1 MTESTITKLICAN
14 RGSMNVDELD
24 AIFYSDL
31 QVSVRDVITN
41 RAKFCFVVFNGEQ
54 RVVAKTGVRLC
65 KSKDCQGCRNL
76 HFCKRFML
84 GDCPFRRRRYG
95 TSTLPNFDTV
105 MEGCIKKMFTFDYRG
120 GCRFNHDMTSGEN
133 SRILKE
139 HGLEELNRSELC
151 TLLLQND
158 GFLLPPVCHNYNNGV
173 GEYGKCLDG
182 ETCKRLHICEMY
194 LRGSCN
200 CPRCHDFYEPHPLK
214 ILQDRGVPNELI
226 ASLKSVYMN
235 IEWLQKQDRVMQGKG
250 QHQRAK
256 ANATANTS
264 NKSNRGPLST
274 HEGAA
279 ETPAPLFPAPM
290 LARLR
295 ALHLQEVEH
304 DTATP
309 AAAATA
315 ALNTSQRSNRP
326 SQDKAEIC
334 MYFIKGSCMHGDKCF
349 KAHSTMPYQWEVRE
363 GLNWT
368 ALQNNEV
375 IEKDYCDPAKT
386 YSRGVQPVCFDTM
399 TCGLNKARRLSTI
412 SSVLQP
418 TFILTTEWSWFW
430 EDEFGNWIQ
439 YASAISGHRA
449 ATITSEDL
457 EKRFQ
462 EDNKAVIEF
471 TAGSQTYE
479 FSFPDMIQTNKQY
492 TTKKVVRRRPVFV
505 SSADAQT
512 IKTRKRAPI
521 NHSNFRALPGH
532 WDKAQTPETGY
543 KRIDLPCSS
552 VEFKEIQGLFQNT
565 MRGFSIRQIERIQ
578 NKALWEVFQWQRDL
592 MKKNNR
598 GRNVTEKQLFH
609 GTDSKYLDAIC
620 LNNFD
625 WRICGLNGTTY
636 GKGSYFAR
644 DAKYSNS
651 YTGQSNSR
659 SMFVCRVLSG
669 DYIKGH
675 SSFLRPPSKD
685 GGDTIF
691 YDSCVDDV
699 SNPSIFVVFEKHQV
713 YPEYLIHYGEDDAWT
728 QGYQQYYRPAPVPA
742 PAPAY
747 RPAAATMPR
756 PAPAYRPAAAPV
768 PRPAPAYRPAP
779 RPAPTYTPSPTPAP
793 KPDNSCV
800 IS

>member
-14 RGSMNVDELD
+14 HGSMNVDELC
-24 AIFYSDL
+24 ANFYSDL
-31 QVSVRDVITN
+31 PVSVRDVITN
-41 RAKFCFVVFNGEQ
+41 QAKFGFVVFDGEQ
-54 RVVAKTGVRLC
+54 RVLARTGVRLC
-65 KSKDCQGCRNL
+65 RSSDCQGCRNL
-76 HFCKRFML
+76 HFCKRFLL
-84 GDCPFRRRRYG
+84 GDCPFSRR
-95 TSTLPNFDTV
+95 
-105 MEGCIKKMFTFDYRG
+105 RG
-120 GCRFNHDMTSGEN
+120 GCRFNHDLTSGDN
-133 SRILKE
+133 SRVLKE
-139 HGLEELNRSELC
+139 HGLEKLNRSELC

-158 GFLLPPVCHNYNNGV
+158 GFFLPQVCHNYNNGV
-173 GEYGKCLDG
+173 GEYGKCQDG

-200 CPRCHDFYEPHPLK
+200 CSRCHDFYEPHPLK

-235 IEWLQKQDRVMQGKG
+235 MEWLQKQDHAKQGKG
-250 QHQRAK
+250 QHQRD
-256 ANATANTS
+256 
-264 NKSNRGPLST
+264 KS
-274 HEGAA
+274 
-279 ETPAPLFPAPM
+279 
-290 LARLR
+290 
-295 ALHLQEVEH
+295 
-304 DTATP
+304 
-309 AAAATA
+309 
-315 ALNTSQRSNRP
+315 
-326 SQDKAEIC
+326 EIC
-334 MYFIKGSCMHGDKCF
+334 MYFIKGRCIHGDKCF
-349 KAHSTMPYQWEVRE
+349 KAHCTMPYQWEVRE

-368 ALQNNEV
+368 ALQDNEM

-418 TFILTTEWSWFW
+418 IFILTTEWAWFW
-430 EDEFGNWIQ
+430 EDECGNWIQ

-462 EDNKAVIEF
+462 EDNKAVMEF

-479 FSFPDMIQTNKQY
+479 LSFPDMIQTNKQY
-492 TTKKVVRRRPVFV
+492 STKKVVRRRPVFV

-512 IKTRKRAPI
+512 IKTSKRAPI

-543 KRIDLPCSS
+543 KRVDLPCLS
-552 VEFKEIQGLFQNT
+552 VEFKEIQGFFQKT

-609 GTDSKYLDAIC
+609 GTDSKYLHAIC

-625 WRICGLNGTTY
+625 WRICGLNGTAY

-651 YTGQSNSR
+651 YTGQSNMR
-659 SMFVCRVLSG
+659 SMFVCRVLVG
-669 DYIKGH
+669 DYTEGH
-675 SSFLRPPSKD
+675 SRYLRPPSKD

-713 YPEYLIHYGEDDAWT
+713 YPEYLIHYGDDDAWS
-728 QGYQQYYRPAPVPA
+728 QDYQQYYRPAPVPA
-742 PAPAY
+742 P
-747 RPAAATMPR
+747 TPR
-756 PAPAYRPAAAPV
+756 PAPKYRPA
-768 PRPAPAYRPAP
+768 
-779 RPAPTYTPSPTPAP
+779 PTPAP
-793 KPDNSCV
+793 KSDNSCV

>member
-14 RGSMNVDELD
+14 HGSMNVDELD
-24 AIFYSDL
+24 ANFYSDL
-31 QVSVRDVITN
+31 PVSVRDVITN
-41 RAKFCFVVFNGEQ
+41 QAKFCFVDFDGEQ
-54 RVVAKTGVRLC
+54 RVLARTGVRLC
-65 KSKDCQGCRNL
+65 RSSDCQGCRNL
-76 HFCKRFML
+76 HFCKRFLL
-84 GDCPFRRRRYG
+84 GDCPFSRR
-95 TSTLPNFDTV
+95 
-105 MEGCIKKMFTFDYRG
+105 RG
-120 GCRFNHDMTSGEN
+120 GCRFNHDLTSGDN
-133 SRILKE
+133 SRVLKE

-158 GFLLPPVCHNYNNGV
+158 GFFLPPVCHNYNNGV
-173 GEYGKCLDG
+173 GEYGKCQDG

-235 IEWLQKQDRVMQGKG
+235 MEWLQKQDRAKQGKG
-250 QHQRAK
+250 QHQRD
-256 ANATANTS
+256 
-264 NKSNRGPLST
+264 KS
-274 HEGAA
+274 
-279 ETPAPLFPAPM
+279 
-290 LARLR
+290 
-295 ALHLQEVEH
+295 
-304 DTATP
+304 
-309 AAAATA
+309 
-315 ALNTSQRSNRP
+315 
-326 SQDKAEIC
+326 EIC
-334 MYFIKGSCMHGDKCF
+334 MYFIKGSCIHGDKCF

-368 ALQNNEV
+368 ALQDNEG

-399 TCGLNKARRLSTI
+399 TCGLNKARRLSTV

-418 TFILTTEWSWFW
+418 IFILTTEWAWFW

-462 EDNKAVIEF
+462 EDNKAVMEF

-479 FSFPDMIQTNKQY
+479 LSFPDMIQTNKQY
-492 TTKKVVRRRPVFV
+492 STKKVVRRRPVFV

-512 IKTRKRAPI
+512 IKTSKRAPI

-543 KRIDLPCSS
+543 KRVDLPCLS
-552 VEFKEIQGLFQNT
+552 VEFKEIQGFFQKT

-598 GRNVTEKQLFH
+598 RRNVTEKQLFH
-609 GTDSKYLDAIC
+609 GTDSKYLHAIC

-625 WRICGLNGTTY
+625 WRICGLNGTAY

-651 YTGQSNSR
+651 YTGQSNMR
-659 SMFVCRVLSG
+659 SMFVCRVLVG
-669 DYIKGH
+669 DYTEGH
-675 SSFLRPPSKD
+675 SHYLRPPSKD

-713 YPEYLIHYGEDDAWT
+713 YPEYLIHYGDDDAWS
-728 QGYQQYYRPAPVPA
+728 QDYQQYYRPAPVPV
-742 PAPAY
+742 PAP
-747 RPAAATMPR
+747 TPR
-756 PAPAYRPAAAPV
+756 PAPKYRPA
-768 PRPAPAYRPAP
+768 
-779 RPAPTYTPSPTPAP
+779 PTPAP
-793 KPDNSCV
+793 KSDNSCV

>member
-14 RGSMNVDELD
+14 HGSMNVDELD
-24 AIFYSDL
+24 ANFYSDL
-31 QVSVRDVITN
+31 PVSVRDVITN
-41 RAKFCFVVFNGEQ
+41 QAKFCFVVFNGEQ

-65 KSKDCQGCRNL
+65 KSNNCQGCRNL

-84 GDCPFRRRRYG
+84 GDCPFSRR
-95 TSTLPNFDTV
+95 
-105 MEGCIKKMFTFDYRG
+105 RG
-120 GCRFNHDMTSGEN
+120 GCRFNHDLTSGDN

-173 GEYGKCLDG
+173 GEYGKCQEG
-182 ETCKRLHICEMY
+182 ETCKRLHICEIY

-214 ILQDRGVPNELI
+214 ILQDKGVPNELI

-235 IEWLQKQDRVMQGKG
+235 IEWLQKQDRVKQGKG

-256 ANATANTS
+256 ANATASTS
-264 NKSNRGPLST
+264 NKTNRGPLSS
-274 HEGAA
+274 
-279 ETPAPLFPAPM
+279 
-290 LARLR
+290 
-295 ALHLQEVEH
+295 H
-304 DTATP
+304 DKT
-309 AAAATA
+309 
-315 ALNTSQRSNRP
+315 
-326 SQDKAEIC
+326 EIC
-334 MYFIKGSCMHGDKCF
+334 MYFIKGSCIHGDKCF

-363 GLNWT
+363 GLNWR
-368 ALQNNEV
+368 ALQDNEV

-386 YSRGVQPVCFDTM
+386 YSRGVQPICFDMM
-399 TCGLNKARRLSTI
+399 TCGLNKARRLSTV

-418 TFILTTEWSWFW
+418 TFILTTEWAWFW

-439 YASAISGHRA
+439 YASASGGHRA

-462 EDNKAVIEF
+462 EDNKAVMEF

-479 FSFPDMIQTNKQY
+479 FSFPDMIQTNKRY
-492 TTKKVVRRRPVFV
+492 STKKVVRRRPVFV

-512 IKTRKRAPI
+512 IKTTKRAQR
-521 NHSNFRALPGH
+521 NHSSFRALPGH

-565 MRGFSIRQIERIQ
+565 MRGFSIHQIERIQ

-609 GTDSKYLDAIC
+609 GTGSKYLDAIC

-625 WRICGLNGTTY
+625 WRICGLNGTSY

-651 YTGQSNSR
+651 YTGQLNTR
-659 SMFVCRVLSG
+659 SMFVCRVLAG

-675 SSFLRPPSKD
+675 SSYLRPPSKD

-713 YPEYLIHYGEDDAWT
+713 YPEYLVHYGEDDAWS
-728 QGYQQYYRPAPVPA
+728 QDLQPYYRPAPVPA
-742 PAPAY
+742 PA
-747 RPAAATMPR
+747 PR
-756 PAPAYRPAAAPV
+756 PAPAYRPAAAPA
-768 PRPAPAYRPAP
+768 PRPAPAYR
-779 RPAPTYTPSPTPAP
+779 PAP

>member
-14 RGSMNVDELD
+14 HGSMNVDELD
-24 AIFYSDL
+24 ANFYSDL
-31 QVSVRDVITN
+31 PVSVRDVITN
-41 RAKFCFVVFNGEQ
+41 QAKFVFDGEQ
-54 RVVAKTGVRLC
+54 RVIAKTGVRLC
-65 KSKDCQGCRNL
+65 RSIDCQGCRNL
-76 HFCKRFML
+76 HFCKRFLL
-84 GDCPFRRRRYG
+84 GDCPFSRR
-95 TSTLPNFDTV
+95 
-105 MEGCIKKMFTFDYRG
+105 RG
-120 GCRFNHDMTSGEN
+120 GCRFNHDLTSVDN

-158 GFLLPPVCHNYNNGV
+158 VFLLPPVCHNYNNGV
-173 GEYGKCLDG
+173 GEYGKCQDG
-182 ETCKRLHICEMY
+182 KTCKRLHICEMY

-200 CPRCHDFYEPHPLK
+200 CPRCHDFYEPQPLE
-214 ILQDRGVPNELI
+214 ILKNRGVPNLLI

-235 IEWLQKQDRVMQGKG
+235 IEWLQKQDHAKQGKG
-250 QHQRAK
+250 QHQRGK
-256 ANATANTS
+256 VNATTNTS
-264 NKSNRGPLST
+264 NN
-274 HEGAA
+274 
-279 ETPAPLFPAPM
+279 
-290 LARLR
+290 
-295 ALHLQEVEH
+295 QIEH
-304 DTATP
+304 D
-309 AAAATA
+309 AATA
-315 ALNTSQRSNRP
+315 TVNISQRSNRP
-326 SQDKAEIC
+326 SQDNSEIC
-334 MYFIKGSCMHGDKCF
+334 MYFIKGSCIHHDKCF

-368 ALQNNEV
+368 ALQDNEV

-386 YSRGVQPVCFDTM
+386 YSRGVQPVCFNTM
-399 TCGLNKARRLSTI
+399 TCGLNKARRLSTV

-418 TFILTTEWSWFW
+418 TFILTTEWAWFW

-439 YASAISGHRA
+439 YASASGGHRA

-462 EDNKAVIEF
+462 EDNKAVMEF

-479 FSFPDMIQTNKQY
+479 LSFPDMIQTNKRY
-492 TTKKVVRRRPVFV
+492 STKKVVRRRPVFV

-512 IKTRKRAPI
+512 IKTGKRAPS
-521 NHSNFRALPGH
+521 NQSNFRALPGH

-543 KRIDLPCSS
+543 KRVDLPCLS

-609 GTDSKYLDAIC
+609 GTDSKYLHAIC

-625 WRICGLNGTTY
+625 WRICGLNGTAY

-651 YTGQSNSR
+651 YTGQSNMR
-659 SMFVCRVLSG
+659 SMFVCRVLAG
-669 DYIKGH
+669 DYTKGH
-675 SSFLRPPSKD
+675 SHYLRPPSKD

-713 YPEYLIHYGEDDAWT
+713 YPEYLIHYGEDDAWS
-728 QGYQQYYRPAPVPA
+728 QVQQPYYRPAPVPA
-742 PAPAY
+742 P
-747 RPAAATMPR
+747 T
-756 PAPAYRPAAAPV
+756 
-768 PRPAPAYRPAP
+768 P
-779 RPAPTYTPSPTPAP
+779 RPAPTSAP
-793 KPDNSCV
+793 KPDNSCT

>member
-24 AIFYSDL
+24 ANFYSDL
-31 QVSVRDVITN
+31 QGSVRDVITN
-41 RAKFCFVVFNGEQ
+41 RAKFCFVDFNGEE

-84 GDCPFRRRRYG
+84 GDCPFSRR
-95 TSTLPNFDTV
+95 
-105 MEGCIKKMFTFDYRG
+105 RG

-173 GEYGKCLDG
+173 GEYGKCQDG

-200 CPRCHDFYEPHPLK
+200 CPRCHDFYEPHPLQ

-235 IEWLQKQDRVMQGKG
+235 IEWLQKQDRAMQGKG

-264 NKSNRGPLST
+264 NKSNRGPLT
-274 HEGAA
+274 H
-279 ETPAPLFPAPM
+279 
-290 LARLR
+290 
-295 ALHLQEVEH
+295 
-304 DTATP
+304 
-309 AAAATA
+309 
-315 ALNTSQRSNRP
+315 
-326 SQDKAEIC
+326 DKTEIC
-334 MYFIKGSCMHGDKCF
+334 MYFIKGSCIHGDKCF

-368 ALQNNEV
+368 ALQDNEV
-375 IEKDYCDPAKT
+375 IEKDYCDPEKT

-399 TCGLNKARRLSTI
+399 TCGLNKARRLSTV

-418 TFILTTEWSWFW
+418 TFILTTEWAWFW

-479 FSFPDMIQTNKQY
+479 LSFPDMIQNNKQY
-492 TTKKVVRRRPVFV
+492 STKKVVRRRPVFV

-512 IKTRKRAPI
+512 IKTRKRAPS

-565 MRGFSIRQIERIQ
+565 MRGFSIHQIERIQ

-625 WRICGLNGTTY
+625 WRICGLNGTAY

-651 YTGQSNSR
+651 YTGQLNTR
-659 SMFVCRVLSG
+659 SMFVCRVLVG

-675 SSFLRPPSKD
+675 SSYLRPPSKD

-713 YPEYLIHYGEDDAWT
+713 YPEYLIHYGEDEAWP
-728 QGYQQYYRPAPVPA
+728 QVYQQYSPAPVPAPA

-747 RPAAATMPR
+747 RPAAATAPR

-779 RPAPTYTPSPTPAP
+779 RPAPAYTPNLTPAPTPAP

>member
-14 RGSMNVDELD
+14 HGSMNVDELD
-24 AIFYSDL
+24 ANFYSDL
-31 QVSVRDVITN
+31 YVSVRDVITN
-41 RAKFCFVVFNGEQ
+41 RAKFCLVVFNGEQ

-65 KSKDCQGCRNL
+65 RSNDCQGCRNL
-76 HFCKRFML
+76 HFCKRFLL
-84 GDCPFRRRRYG
+84 GDCPFSRR
-95 TSTLPNFDTV
+95 
-105 MEGCIKKMFTFDYRG
+105 RG
-120 GCRFNHDMTSGEN
+120 GCRFNHDLTSGYN

-173 GEYGKCLDG
+173 GEYGKCQDG

-194 LRGSCN
+194 LSGSCN

-214 ILQDRGVPNELI
+214 ILQDKGVPNELI

-235 IEWLQKQDRVMQGKG
+235 IEWLQKQDRGK
-250 QHQRAK
+250 QQYQRAK
-256 ANATANTS
+256 ANATTNT
-264 NKSNRGPLST
+264 NKT
-274 HEGAA
+274 
-279 ETPAPLFPAPM
+279 
-290 LARLR
+290 
-295 ALHLQEVEH
+295 
-304 DTATP
+304 
-309 AAAATA
+309 
-315 ALNTSQRSNRP
+315 
-326 SQDKAEIC
+326 EIC

-368 ALQNNEV
+368 ALQDNEV

-418 TFILTTEWSWFW
+418 TFILTTEWAWFW

-439 YASAISGHRA
+439 YASASGGHRA

-462 EDNKAVIEF
+462 EDNKAVTEF

-479 FSFPDMIQTNKQY
+479 LSFPDMIQTNKQY
-492 TTKKVVRRRPVFV
+492 STKKVVRRRPVFV

-512 IKTRKRAPI
+512 IKTSKRAPS

-532 WDKAQTPETGY
+532 WDKAQTPETGC
-543 KRIDLPCSS
+543 KRVDLPCSS

-625 WRICGLNGTTY
+625 WRICGLNGTAY

-651 YTGQSNSR
+651 YTGQSNTK
-659 SMFVCRVLSG
+659 SMFVCRVLAG
-669 DYIKGH
+669 DYTKGH
-675 SSFLRPPSKD
+675 SSYLRPPSKD

-713 YPEYLIHYGEDDAWT
+713 YPEYLIHYNEDDAWS
-728 QGYQQYYRPAPVPA
+728 QVYQPYFPPAA
-742 PAPAY
+742 PA
-747 RPAAATMPR
+747 PR
-756 PAPAYRPAAAPV
+756 PAPAYRPAAAS
-768 PRPAPAYRPAP
+768 AP
-779 RPAPTYTPSPTPAP
+779 RPAPTHRPAPTPAP
-793 KPDNSCV
+793 KPENSCV

>member
-84 GDCPFRRRRYG
+84 GDCPFRRR
-95 TSTLPNFDTV
+95 
-105 MEGCIKKMFTFDYRG
+105 RG

-274 HEGAA
+274 HE
-279 ETPAPLFPAPM
+279 TPAPLFPAPM

-309 AAAATA
+309 AATA

-334 MYFIKGSCMHGDKCF
+334 MYFIKGSCIHGDKCF

-439 YASAISGHRA
+439 YASAISGHSA

-543 KRIDLPCSS
+543 KRVDLPCSS

-651 YTGQSNSR
+651 YTGQSNTR

-747 RPAAATMPR
+747 RPAAATAPR

>member
-1 MTESTITKLICAN
+1 MTESTITKRICAN
-14 RGSMNVDELD
+14 HGSMTVDELD

-31 QVSVRDVITN
+31 PVSVRDVITN
-41 RAKFCFVVFNGEQ
+41 QAKFCFVVFDEEQ
-54 RVVAKTGVRLC
+54 RVLARTGVRLC
-65 KSKDCQGCRNL
+65 RSSDCQGCRNL
-76 HFCKRFML
+76 HFCKRFLL
-84 GDCPFRRRRYG
+84 GDCPFSRR
-95 TSTLPNFDTV
+95 
-105 MEGCIKKMFTFDYRG
+105 RG
-120 GCRFNHDMTSGEN
+120 GCRFNHDLTSGDN
-133 SRILKE
+133 SRVLKE
-139 HGLEELNRSELC
+139 HGLEKLNRSELC

-173 GEYGKCLDG
+173 GEYGKCQDG

-235 IEWLQKQDRVMQGKG
+235 REWLQKQDHAKQGKG
-250 QHQRAK
+250 QHQRD
-256 ANATANTS
+256 
-264 NKSNRGPLST
+264 KS
-274 HEGAA
+274 
-279 ETPAPLFPAPM
+279 
-290 LARLR
+290 
-295 ALHLQEVEH
+295 
-304 DTATP
+304 
-309 AAAATA
+309 
-315 ALNTSQRSNRP
+315 
-326 SQDKAEIC
+326 EIC
-334 MYFIKGSCMHGDKCF
+334 MYFIKGSCIHGDKCF
-349 KAHSTMPYQWEVRE
+349 KAHSTMPYQWEVRK

-368 ALQNNEV
+368 ALQDNEV

-399 TCGLNKARRLSTI
+399 TCGLNKARRLSTV

-418 TFILTTEWSWFW
+418 IFILTTEWAWFW
-430 EDEFGNWIQ
+430 EDEFGNWIK

-462 EDNKAVIEF
+462 EDNKAVMEF

-479 FSFPDMIQTNKQY
+479 LSFPDMIQTNKQY
-492 TTKKVVRRRPVFV
+492 STKKIVRRRPVFV

-512 IKTRKRAPI
+512 IKTSKRAPI

-543 KRIDLPCSS
+543 KRVDLLCLS
-552 VEFKEIQGLFQNT
+552 VEFKEIQGFFQKT

-625 WRICGLNGTTY
+625 WRICGLNGTAY

-651 YTGQSNSR
+651 YTGQSNMR
-659 SMFVCRVLSG
+659 SMFVCRVLVG
-669 DYIKGH
+669 DYTEGH
-675 SSFLRPPSKD
+675 SHYLRPPSKD

-713 YPEYLIHYGEDDAWT
+713 YPEYLIHYGDDDAWS
-728 QGYQQYYRPAPVPA
+728 QDYQQYYRPAPVPV
-742 PAPAY
+742 PAP
-747 RPAAATMPR
+747 TPR
-756 PAPAYRPAAAPV
+756 PAPKYRPA
-768 PRPAPAYRPAP
+768 
-779 RPAPTYTPSPTPAP
+779 PTPAP
-793 KPDNSCV
+793 KSDNSCV

>member
-1 MTESTITKLICAN
+1 MTESTTTKLICAN
-14 RGSMNVDELD
+14 HGSMNVDELD
-24 AIFYSDL
+24 ANFYSDL
-31 QVSVRDVITN
+31 PVSVRDVITN
-41 RAKFCFVVFNGEQ
+41 QAKFCFVVFDGEQ

-65 KSKDCQGCRNL
+65 RSSDCQGCRNL
-76 HFCKRFML
+76 HFCKRFLL
-84 GDCPFRRRRYG
+84 GDCPFSRR
-95 TSTLPNFDTV
+95 
-105 MEGCIKKMFTFDYRG
+105 RG
-120 GCRFNHDMTSGEN
+120 GCRFNHDLTSGDN

-158 GFLLPPVCHNYNNGV
+158 GFFLPQVCHNYNNGV
-173 GEYGKCLDG
+173 GEYGKCQDG
-182 ETCKRLHICEMY
+182 ETCKRLHVCEMY

-214 ILQDRGVPNELI
+214 ILKDRGVPNELI

-235 IEWLQKQDRVMQGKG
+235 MEWLQKQNHAKQGKG
-250 QHQRAK
+250 QHQRD
-256 ANATANTS
+256 
-264 NKSNRGPLST
+264 KS
-274 HEGAA
+274 
-279 ETPAPLFPAPM
+279 
-290 LARLR
+290 
-295 ALHLQEVEH
+295 
-304 DTATP
+304 
-309 AAAATA
+309 
-315 ALNTSQRSNRP
+315 
-326 SQDKAEIC
+326 EIC
-334 MYFIKGSCMHGDKCF
+334 MYFIKGSCIHGDKCF

-368 ALQNNEV
+368 ALQDNEV

-412 SSVLQP
+412 SSVLEP
-418 TFILTTEWSWFW
+418 MFILTTEWAWFW
-430 EDEFGNWIQ
+430 EDEHGNWIQ
-439 YASAISGHRA
+439 YASASGRHRA

-462 EDNKAVIEF
+462 EDNKAVMEF

-479 FSFPDMIQTNKQY
+479 LSFPDMIQTNKQY
-492 TTKKVVRRRPVFV
+492 STKKVVRRRPVFV

-512 IKTRKRAPI
+512 IKTSKRAPS

-532 WDKAQTPETGY
+532 WDKAHTPETGY
-543 KRIDLPCSS
+543 ERVDLPCLS

-565 MRGFSIRQIERIQ
+565 MRGFSIRQIQRIQ
-578 NKALWEVFQWQRDL
+578 NKSLWEVFQWQRDL

-609 GTDSKYLDAIC
+609 GTDSKYLHAIC

-625 WRICGLNGTTY
+625 WRICGLNGTAY

-651 YTGQSNSR
+651 YSGQSNMR
-659 SMFVCRVLSG
+659 SMFVCRVLVG
-669 DYIKGH
+669 DYTKGH
-675 SSFLRPPSKD
+675 SRYLRPPSKD

-713 YPEYLIHYGEDDAWT
+713 YPEYLIHYGEDDAGS
-728 QGYQQYYRPAPVPA
+728 QVYQPYYRPAPVPA
-742 PAPAY
+742 PAP
-747 RPAAATMPR
+747 
-756 PAPAYRPAAAPV
+756 
-768 PRPAPAYRPAP
+768 
-779 RPAPTYTPSPTPAP
+779 RPAPTYRPAPTPAP
-793 KPDNSCV
+793 KPESSCV

>member
-24 AIFYSDL
+24 ANFYSDL
-31 QVSVRDVITN
+31 QVSVRDVIKN
-41 RAKFCFVVFNGEQ
+41 REKFCYVVFNGEQ

-84 GDCPFRRRRYG
+84 GDCPFRRR
-95 TSTLPNFDTV
+95 
-105 MEGCIKKMFTFDYRG
+105 RG

-214 ILQDRGVPNELI
+214 ILQDKGVPNELI

-274 HEGAA
+274 HEVAA

-334 MYFIKGSCMHGDKCF
+334 MYFIKGSCIHGDKCF

-368 ALQNNEV
+368 ALQDNEV

-399 TCGLNKARRLSTI
+399 TCGLNKARRLSTV

-418 TFILTTEWSWFW
+418 TFILTTEWAWFW

-439 YASAISGHRA
+439 YASAISGHSA

-462 EDNKAVIEF
+462 EDNKAVMEF

-532 WDKAQTPETGY
+532 WDKAQTPETGH

-552 VEFKEIQGLFQNT
+552 VEYKEIQGLFQNT
-565 MRGFSIRQIERIQ
+565 MRGFSIQQIERIQ
-578 NKALWEVFQWQRDL
+578 NKSLWEVFQWQRDL

-651 YTGQSNSR
+651 YTGQLNTR
-659 SMFVCRVLSG
+659 SMFVCRVLVG

-713 YPEYLIHYGEDDAWT
+713 YPEYLIHYGEDDAWS

-747 RPAAATMPR
+747 RPVAATAPR

-768 PRPAPAYRPAP
+768 PRPAPVYRPAP

-793 KPDNSCV
+793 KPDSSCV